1 MTNVVAMP
9 APSAKVRPSASA
21 GVITSPSVSAAS
33 AATERS
39 IQLCDAIAKR
49 LRSTMSAID
58 PIRSASSTAGTLLA
72 VWTSAISVGESDSD
86 AITVT
91 APTVFIQIT
100 SCEPASAVHAARKPG
115 RRSGASADSSAG
127 AACWGGGAASVK
139 GFAVRDVARVA
150 GVHPATVSRAL
161 NEETRALVNEE
172 TARRVLKAAEQLG
185 YQPNPI
191 ARGLKTNRSYTIGVL
206 IPDLTNPLFPPI
218 LRGIEDRLATDGY
231 TPLTANTDNDPER
244 ELLDSQTMRARQVDG
259 IIAAT
264 ARRDHRLHDAL
275 LEAGIELVLVNRR
288 QAELPVSSATA
299 DDRMGMR
306 LAVGHPV
313 SLGHTRIAHLAGPLD
328 YSTGLDRHDS
338 FHDTM
343 RRAGLEPDPELVL
356 VAEAFTESEGARL
369 CGQLMA
375 DGRRFTA
382 VAAANDLLALGCY
395 DVFADRGVR

>member
-1 MTNVVAMP
+1 MAIPNV
-9 APSAKVRPSASA
+9 K
-21 GVITSPSVSAAS
+21 
-33 AATERS
+33 
-39 IQLCDAIAKR
+39 
-49 LRSTMSAID
+49 
-58 PIRSASSTAGTLLA
+58 
-72 VWTSAISVGESDSD
+72 
-86 AITVT
+86 
-91 APTVFIQIT
+91 
-100 SCEPASAVHAARKPG
+100 
-115 RRSGASADSSAG
+115 AG
-127 AACWGGGAASVK
+127 AAVTL
-139 GFAVRDVARVA
+139 RDVARVA

-161 NEETRALVNEE
+161 NEETRSLVNEE
-172 TARRVLKAAEQLG
+172 TARRVLKAAEELG

-218 LRGIEDRLATDGY
+218 LRGIEDRLETAGY

-288 QAELPVSSATA
+288 QEELPVSSATA

-306 LAVGHPV
+306 LAVEHLV

-328 YSTGLDRHDS
+328 YSTGLDRHDG
-338 FHDTM
+338 FHETM
-343 RRAGLEPDPELVL
+343 RAAGLEPDPELVL

-375 DGRRFTA
+375 AGAAGGGFTA

-395 DVFADRGVR
+395 DVFAERGVRCPDEISVVGFNDMPFAARFHPPLTTIHIPHYEIGKAAAELMLERLQDGDSQPRDIRLEPSLVVRGSTGAPAASGSTGSPAAPGSSGSPAAPARPAPRRPN

>member
-1 MTNVVAMP
+1 MATSNVKA
-9 APSAKVRPSASA
+9 
-21 GVITSPSVSAAS
+21 
-33 AATERS
+33 
-39 IQLCDAIAKR
+39 
-49 LRSTMSAID
+49 
-58 PIRSASSTAGTLLA
+58 
-72 VWTSAISVGESDSD
+72 
-86 AITVT
+86 
-91 APTVFIQIT
+91 
-100 SCEPASAVHAARKPG
+100 
-115 RRSGASADSSAG
+115 AG
-127 AACWGGGAASVK
+127 AVTL
-139 GFAVRDVARVA
+139 RDVARVA

-172 TARRVLKAAEQLG
+172 TARRVLKAAEKLG
-185 YQPNPI
+185 YRPNPI

-218 LRGIEDRLATDGY
+218 LRGIEDRLETVGY
-231 TPLTANTDNDPER
+231 TPLIANTDNDPER

-306 LAVGHPV
+306 LSVEHLV

-328 YSTGLDRHDS
+328 YSTGLDRHES
-338 FHDTM
+338 FHETM
-343 RRAGLEPDPELVL
+343 RAAGLEPDPELVL

-369 CGQLMA
+369 CGQLVA
-375 DGRRFTA
+375 EDRGFTA
-382 VAAANDLLALGCY
+382 VVAANDLLALGCY
-395 DVFADRGVR
+395 DVFAERGVRCPEQVSVVGFNDMPFAARFNPPLTTIHIPHYELGAAAAELMLERLQDGDSPSREIRLEPSLVVRESTARPAA

>member
-1 MTNVVAMP
+1 MAM
-9 APSAKVRPSASA
+9 AN
-21 GVITSPSVSAAS
+21 
-33 AATERS
+33 
-39 IQLCDAIAKR
+39 
-49 LRSTMSAID
+49 LR
-58 PIRSASSTAGTLLA
+58 
-72 VWTSAISVGESDSD
+72 
-86 AITVT
+86 
-91 APTVFIQIT
+91 
-100 SCEPASAVHAARKPG
+100 
-115 RRSGASADSSAG
+115 AG
-127 AACWGGGAASVK
+127 AAVTL
-139 GFAVRDVARVA
+139 RDVARVA

-161 NEETRALVNEE
+161 NEETRALVNQD
-172 TARRVLKAAEQLG
+172 TARRVLKAAEELG

-218 LRGIEDRLATDGY
+218 LRGIEDGLQKAGY
-231 TPLTANTDNDPER
+231 TPLVANTDNDPER
-244 ELLDSQTMRARQVDG
+244 ELLDSQAMRARQVDG

-306 LAVGHPV
+306 LAVEHLL
-313 SLGHTRIAHLAGPLD
+313 SLGHTRIAHVAGPLD
-328 YSTGLDRHDS
+328 YSTGLDRHES
-338 FHDTM
+338 FLATM
-343 RRAGLEPDPELVL
+343 RAAGLDPEPALVL

-395 DVFADRGVR
+395 DVFAERGVRCPEEISVIGFNDMPFAARFQPPLTTIHIPHYEIGAAAAELMLERLQDGDTAAREVRLEPSLVVRESTARPRG